1 MSQRSTLLSRPHDIM
16 TLPEG
21 FTSRSVTLLLWA
33 GLKDTHTQSLMR
45 QMVIMPAS
53 LPLTSLSAVLEKR
66 SEVQG
71 PWNKETHIIAKRIEA
86 TNRRR
91 PAIRDTY

>member
-1 MSQRSTLLSRPHDIM
+1 M

-21 FTSRSVTLLLWA
+21 FTSRSVTLPLWA

-45 QMVIMPAS
+45 QMVSMPAS

-86 TNRRR
+86 TNGRR
-91 PAIRDTY
+91 PAIGDTY